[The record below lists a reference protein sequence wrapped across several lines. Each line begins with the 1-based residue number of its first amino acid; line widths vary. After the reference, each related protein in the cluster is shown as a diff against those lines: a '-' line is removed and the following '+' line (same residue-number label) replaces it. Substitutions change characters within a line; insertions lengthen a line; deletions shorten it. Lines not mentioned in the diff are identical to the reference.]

1 MFKFEYVK
9 VTDKS
14 SILVIDFY
22 FSSPD
27 NPALVF
33 CSNCSVLDTGSDV
46 TVIPFSIASKLL
58 LRSIKKLESFNIN
71 GFGKENVGVP
81 YRILASFDNQT
92 YFSTKVYAIPD
103 DTLNGEVIIGRNI
116 LNRYVATFNGP
127 KLIIT
132 ISN

>member
-14 SILVIDFY
+14 SIPVIDFY

-27 NPALVF
+27 SSALVF
-33 CSNCSVLDTGSDV
+33 CSNCSVLDTGSDM
-46 TVIPFSIASKLL
+46 TVIPFSIANKLL

-71 GFGKENVGVP
+71 GFGKKNVGVP

-116 LNRYVATFNGP
+116 LNRYIATFNGP
-127 KLIIT
+127 KLIVT

>member
-14 SILVIDFY
+14 SIPVIDFY

-27 NPALVF
+27 NSTLVY

-58 LRSIKKLESFNIN
+58 LRSIKKLEFFNIN

-92 YFSTKVYAIPD
+92 YFSTKVYAISD

-127 KLIIT
+127 ELIIT
-132 ISN
+132 VSS